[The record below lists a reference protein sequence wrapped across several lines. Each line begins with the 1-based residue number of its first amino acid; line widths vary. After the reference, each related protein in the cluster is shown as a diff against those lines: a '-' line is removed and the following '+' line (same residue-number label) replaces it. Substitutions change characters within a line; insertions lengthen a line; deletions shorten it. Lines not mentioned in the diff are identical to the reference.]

1 MKDAKKDRR
10 WRAAV
15 RLMRLIK
22 KNFSEEEFITRQD
35 LQVYLQERAQL
46 RYLPQCRMLQLQLC
60 RSKGRR
66 QEKYIPASKKKS
78 AQKNF

>member
-35 LQVYLQERAQL
+35 LQVYLQEREKSKWEV
-46 RYLPQCRMLQLQLC
+46 
-60 RSKGRR
+60 RSNATGEGGVPGQSR
-66 QEKYIPASKKKS
+66 AH
-78 AQKNF
+78 

>member
-1 MKDAKKDRR
+1 VKDAKKDRR

-35 LQVYLQERAQL
+35 LQVYLQEREKSKWEV
-46 RYLPQCRMLQLQLC
+46 
-60 RSKGRR
+60 RSNATGEGSGPG
-66 QEKYIPASKKKS
+66 QS
-78 AQKNF
+78 

>member
-35 LQVYLQERAQL
+35 LQVYLQEREKSKWEV
-46 RYLPQCRMLQLQLC
+46 
-60 RSKGRR
+60 RSNATGEGSGPG
-66 QEKYIPASKKKS
+66 QS
-78 AQKNF
+78 